1 MAEIKGVLLTA
12 WMTFLKNRYGEQAVT
27 SALTGL
33 NTEDRLRLSSTF
45 LPSSW
50 YSYDT
55 LHTLRQLTR
64 KLASPAETRLS
75 GEIGAFMAEYTFTG
89 VYRSL
94 LAHDPIKQVTK
105 FEWIGEFFFKE
116 ARTLKTEITG
126 DTSCS
131 VRYHYESGAAPT
143 KAICESLSSFWS
155 RTLELAGAARVSS
168 SHPKCIVKGDHLCEF
183 TFKWDRST

>member
-12 WMTFLKNRYGEQAVT
+12 WMTFLKNRYGDQTVA

-33 NTEDRLRLSSTF
+33 STEDRLRLSSQF

-64 KLASPAETRLS
+64 KLAGPTDRNLS
-75 GEIGAFMAEYTFTG
+75 GEIGRFMAEYTFTG
-89 VYRSL
+89 VYRSF
-94 LAHDPIKQVTK
+94 LANDPIKQVTK
-105 FEWIGEFFFKE
+105 FEWIREFFFKE
-116 ARTLKTEITG
+116 ARTLETEITG

-131 VRYHYESGAAPT
+131 VRYHYEHGAAPT
-143 KAICESLSSFWS
+143 RAICESLASFWS
-155 RTLELAGAARVSS
+155 RTLELAGAARVNWA
-168 SHPKCIVKGDHLCEF
+168 HPQCIVKGDRLCEF
-183 TFKWDRST
+183 TFKWD